1 MIDSGWREES
11 EKEEDGEELL
21 FSASVIPVLK
31 AVTLWEMPLL
41 TGVRQEQGAPL
52 VPGKAKYGQGA
63 GTHQAVLP
71 GTGMLLHSLKQKMIS
86 VQTIFFSGCKSKA
99 KRASPNQGWEQP
111 AL

>member
-1 MIDSGWREES
+1 MMDSGWREES
-11 EKEEDGEELL
+11 EKEEYGEELL

-63 GTHQAVLP
+63 GHPLAPTRLF
-71 GTGMLLHSLKQKMIS
+71 SLGPECFC
-86 VQTIFFSGCKSKA
+86 T
-99 KRASPNQGWEQP
+99 ASNRK
-111 AL
+111 